1 MSRQNTNDLQGK
13 VIILTGASAGIGEA
27 TAYELAR
34 GGANLVLAARRAGRL
49 RRLAR
54 ALADQAEDV
63 LVVKTDLTDQKQ
75 IANLVR
81 KTLDRY
87 GRVDVLVNIAGWG
100 AYGWIEE
107 LSLKNL
113 DTQFAVNVM
122 GALHL
127 IRLVVPVMKKQGGGH
142 IINMVSYASR
152 IAVPPQTIYAGSK
165 YALEGLSD
173 GLRRELL
180 PWNIRVSRVHP
191 SGVEGTEFNAKAAR
205 RGGVSFKSSGIGHI
219 SKEYVA
225 RKLHELIV
233 RPRRELMLGRLYD
246 VPAFVNRHFPGVVDL
261 VMKAWVQ
268 RKRKIRRR

>member
-1 MSRQNTNDLQGK
+1 MQTEKRGDLRGK
-13 VIILTGASAGIGEA
+13 VIIVTGASAGIGQA

-34 GGANLVLAARRAGRL
+34 GEAILVLAARRAGRL
-49 RRLAR
+49 QRMAR
-54 ALADQAEDV
+54 ALAGQAEDV
-63 LVVKTDLTDQKQ
+63 LVVKTDLTDPKQ

-81 KTLDRY
+81 KTLSKY
-87 GRVDVLVNIAGWG
+87 GRVDVLLNIAGWG
-100 AYGWIEE
+100 AYGWIES

-127 IRLVVPVMKKQGGGH
+127 IRLVVPAMKKQGGGH

-152 IAVPPQTIYAGSK
+152 IAVPPQTIYAGTK

-205 RGGVSFKSSGIGHI
+205 RGGVSFKSPGIGHI

-225 RKLHELIV
+225 RKLHKLILQ
-233 RPRRELMLGRLYD
+233 PRSELMLGRLYD
-246 VPAFVNRHFPGVVDL
+246 VPAFLNRHFPWMVDL
-261 VMKAWVQ
+261 FMKMWVTK
-268 RKRKIRRR
+268 KRRIRRR